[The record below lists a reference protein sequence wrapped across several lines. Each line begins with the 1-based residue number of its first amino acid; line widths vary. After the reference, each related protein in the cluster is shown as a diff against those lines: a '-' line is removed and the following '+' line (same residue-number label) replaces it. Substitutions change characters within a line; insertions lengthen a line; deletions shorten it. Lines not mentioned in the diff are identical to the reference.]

1 MKFSLQFSKNEP
13 THSFFLR
20 SPLIFLID
28 IKNIMLLHSLL
39 LDVLAIITIS
49 F

>member
-1 MKFSLQFSKNEP
+1 
-13 THSFFLR
+13 
-20 SPLIFLID
+20 
-28 IKNIMLLHSLL
+28 MLLHSLL